1 MDASMTAPLV
11 TVVTATFND
20 ARFIHLPIES
30 VLSQTYENVEMIV
43 VDDGSTDPASLAILG
58 AINHPK
64 ITLVRQPNKG
74 LPGARNTG
82 IRAGKGDYILPL
94 DADDKIS
101 QTCLRRSVD
110 VLNNN
115 PACAV
120 VYGALGLF
128 GSDNRV
134 IPAATFNT
142 YRLLFSNFIPVGSM
156 FRREAWESVGG
167 YTEEMEGFEDWEFWL
182 KLVEK
187 GWKFKKIDDVM
198 FFHHQHGTSMW
209 NRTRGVYKKVVAH
222 ARSLHP
228 ELYTKESRGRLKKE
242 NRITWFE
249 DLIYHIPLPLRRD
262 LGRSPVRRLLRGF
275 NALGLY
281 RDL

>member
-1 MDASMTAPLV
+1 MTEPLV
-11 TVVTATFND
+11 TIVTATYND
-20 ARFIHLPIES
+20 ARFIHVPIES
-30 VLSQTYENVEMIV
+30 VLSQPYESFEMII
-43 VDDGSTDPASLAILG
+43 VDDGSADPGSLEILRR
-58 AINHPK
+58 ISHPK
-64 ITLVRQPNKG
+64 IRIVRQANKG

-82 IRAGKGDYILPL
+82 IRAGKGEFVLPL
-94 DADDKIS
+94 DADDKIAP
-101 QTCLRRSVD
+101 TCLRRSVD
-110 VLNNN
+110 VLQDN
-115 PACAV
+115 PDIAV

-128 GSDNRV
+128 ASDNRV
-134 IPAATFNT
+134 IPAAAFNT
-142 YRLLFSNFIPVGSM
+142 YRLLFSNYIPVGSM

-167 YTEEMEGFEDWEFWL
+167 YTEEMKGFEDWEFWL

-187 GWKFKKIDDVM
+187 KWKFKKIDDVM

-209 NRTRGVYKKVVAH
+209 NRTRGVYKKVIAH

-228 ELYTKESRGRLKKE
+228 ELYTKESRRRLKRE

-249 DLIYHIPLPLRRD
+249 DLIYHIPLPVRRD

-275 NALGLY
+275 KALGLY